1 MTRLQNR
8 EDPGRKSR
16 GFGAFAAAF
25 GFSCFLSWVPASA
38 QAPAPPAKAPAGPV
52 AAAKAPAAP
61 AEPPVEPEYVYSGTS
76 RDPFIPLAGGPAAL
90 AMPASEKEPGA
101 FNPSGLDL
109 KGLTRSRTGRWAVLV
124 SSTGDEY
131 IVENGKILDGKRK
144 TVEGYVG
151 IIKEKS
157 LVLIGPNNQ
166 VTELKLK
173 RDQEKKEGKKK

>member
-1 MTRLQNR
+1 MQNR
-8 EDPGRKSR
+8 EDIRRKSHR
-16 GFGAFAAAF
+16 FGAFAAAF

-38 QAPAPPAKAPAGPV
+38 EAPAPPSKAPAGPV
-52 AAAKAPAAP
+52 PAGAKALAAP
-61 AEPPVEPEYVYSGTS
+61 TETPAEPEYVYSGTS
-76 RDPFIPLAGGPAAL
+76 RDPFIPLAGGNVAL
-90 AMPASEKEPGA
+90 NIPTSEREPGA
-101 FNPSGLDL
+101 FNPTGLDL

-124 SSTGDEY
+124 APTGDQY

-144 TVEGYVG
+144 PVEGYVG